1 MVRGYLFLYMFLLL
15 FLGVASLIRGAVLT
29 YPVVWVFDG
38 GDYQVGVSVVG
49 TIVPIIICIVLGIVL
64 FVREGRVYPRVFGDL
79 LPVFVVVYMIIGFT
93 LPMLSPGATMLI
105 LDKNAGLL
113 LSIPVFITAVMS
125 VATEVRVNYYMLA
138 SRAFVTIFTAL
149 LITDI
154 TTAIM
159 GYVSTCW
166 LHLYTEA
173 TLVIGGFGLLDGL
186 VVIPLESTIAV
197 LVASARRRRYG
208 GSASLEIERLPQKL
222 RSIIDTSIRT
232 KHRRT

>member
-125 VATEVRVNYYMLA
+125 VATEVRANYYMLA
-138 SRAFVTIFTAL
+138 GRAFVTIFTAL

-186 VVIPLESTIAV
+186 VVIPLESAIAV

-208 GSASLEIERLPQKL
+208 GSASLEIERLPQN
-222 RSIIDTSIRT
+222 
-232 KHRRT
+232 

>member
-1 MVRGYLFLYMFLLL
+1 MIRGYLFIYMFLVL
-15 FLGVASLIRGAVLT
+15 FLGVASLIHGALLT

-49 TIVPIIICIVLGIVL
+49 AIAPIVICIVLGMVL
-64 FVREGRVYPRVFGDL
+64 LVREGRVYPRVFGDL
-79 LPVFVVVYMIIGFT
+79 LPVFVVAYVIIGFT
-93 LPMLSPGATMLI
+93 LPMLAPGATMLI

-113 LSIPVFITAVMS
+113 LSIPIFITAVMS
-125 VATEVRVNYYMLA
+125 ITTEVRANHYMLA
-138 SRAFVTIFTAL
+138 GRAFVTVFTAL

-173 TLVIGGFGLLDGL
+173 TLVIGGFGILDGL
-186 VVIPLESTIAV
+186 VVIPLESAIAV
-197 LVASARRRRYG
+197 LVVSARKRKHG
-208 GSASLEIERLPQKL
+208 SSASLEIERLPQN
-222 RSIIDTSIRT
+222 
-232 KHRRT
+232 

>member
-1 MVRGYLFLYMFLLL
+1 MIRGYLFIYMFLVL
-15 FLGVASLIRGAVLT
+15 FLGVASLIHGAIT
-29 YPVVWVFDG
+29 
-38 GDYQVGVSVVG
+38 
-49 TIVPIIICIVLGIVL
+49 PIIICIVLGIVL
-64 FVREGRVYPRVFGDL
+64 FVREGRVYPRVFGGL
-79 LPVFVVVYMIIGFT
+79 LPVFIVAYVSIGVA
-93 LPMLSPGATMLI
+93 LPMLAPEATMLI

-125 VATEVRVNYYMLA
+125 ISTEVRANYYLLA

-186 VVIPLESTIAV
+186 VVIPLESAIAV
-197 LVASARRRRYG
+197 LVATVRRRKYD
-208 GSASLEIERLPQKL
+208 GSASLEIERLPQN
-222 RSIIDTSIRT
+222 
-232 KHRRT
+232 

>member
-1 MVRGYLFLYMFLLL
+1 MIRGYLFIYMFLVL
-15 FLGVASLIRGAVLT
+15 FLGVASLIHGALLI

-49 TIVPIIICIVLGIVL
+49 AVAPIITCIVLAVVL
-64 FVREGRVYPRVFGDL
+64 FMREGRVYPRVFGDL
-79 LPVFVVVYMIIGFT
+79 LPVFVVVYVIVGIT
-93 LPMLSPGATMLI
+93 LPMLAPGAAMLI

-125 VATEVRVNYYMLA
+125 VATEVRANYYMLA
-138 SRAFVTIFTAL
+138 GRAFVTIFTAL

-166 LHLYTEA
+166 LRLYISA
-173 TLVIGGFGLLDGL
+173 TLIIGGYGILDGL
-186 VVIPLESTIAV
+186 VVIPLESAIAV
-197 LVASARRRRYG
+197 LVATTRKRRYS
-208 GSASLEIERLPQKL
+208 GSASLGIERRPQ
-222 RSIIDTSIRT
+222 S
-232 KHRRT
+232 